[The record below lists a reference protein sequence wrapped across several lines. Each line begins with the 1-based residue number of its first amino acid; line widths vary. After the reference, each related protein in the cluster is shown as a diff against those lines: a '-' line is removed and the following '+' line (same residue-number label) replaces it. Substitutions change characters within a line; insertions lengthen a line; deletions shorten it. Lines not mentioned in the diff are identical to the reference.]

1 MTFGEKTESASN
13 LSGSNREGINVFYTG
28 LPPYHPLA
36 LAEGW
41 DPELV
46 DKGVRNDAI
55 ELVQAGYNV
64 YVIGA
69 GPEIPIAVIAQKM
82 REKGVQWHIT
92 GIGMGIRASTN
103 PVVIH
108 RLEDLVQ
115 FFRRETP
122 TAQQVFNSGPRS
134 CLESVQ
140 YRVGRD
146 ASNDG
151 HQGKLLGYEELFD
164 GRKGQPLDS
173 VPHRDN

>member
-1 MTFGEKTESASN
+1 MSSDQKTESPSS
-13 LSGSNREGINVFYTG
+13 LPGSDGEGINVFYTG

-36 LAEGW
+36 IAEGW

-55 ELVQAGYNV
+55 ELVKAGYNV

-69 GPEIPIAVIAQKM
+69 GPEIPIAVIAEKM

-92 GIGMGIRASTN
+92 GIGMGIRASSN
-103 PVVIH
+103 PLVIH

-115 FFRRETP
+115 VFRRDTP

-140 YRVGRD
+140 YRT
-146 ASNDG
+146 G
-151 HQGKLLGYEELFD
+151 HIRNEGHHGKLLGYEELFD

-173 VPHRDN
+173 VPSSDD